1 MIAFLNSTVSF
12 NLIIAWGLVS
22 PFLLGA
28 GALAV
33 AVPIIIHLLN
43 RRRFKVVDWAAMDF
57 LKQAEKL
64 NKRRVQLE
72 DLLLLLLRCLAMLLI
87 GFMLARPFLKS
98 GFVGSLISN
107 ARSERIFVLDDSPS
121 MGARGPDGTALDVAV
136 RKLGDY
142 LSDLASD
149 ESGDAATL
157 YLTSTP
163 EKPLF
168 AGVPLR
174 SNSLT
179 EMLEAIDDL
188 KPSDHPADYN
198 EVLSQVRRRMQEKS
212 SNLNRILFVMTDLR
226 QRDWA
231 GARPAAIEAE
241 ESAEAGE
248 EITVTSTMA
257 NLQTLSKDLAGC
269 FLLDFGSSNT
279 ANLEIMSIAPQ
290 DKTLVGG
297 VPTRFDVT
305 VRNHGNAPATDV
317 AISFGAAS
325 QLPMEDIIARIP
337 PGGTASVPFTYSF
350 AREESE
356 DAGSS
361 GRPAAMRAVIKP
373 DSGDADMLDADN
385 ERLFPG
391 RVMQGVRVVI
401 VDGNPEAR
409 AEKTE
414 SFFLKRALAPRG
426 SMASGMDVKVMGVEE
441 FDDLNLDE
449 VQYLVLCNAYRV
461 TNRADQKND
470 ERLEEIR
477 AWVASG
483 GGLFIALGDEV
494 DEDYYNQKLYRDGK
508 GLLPLKLVQMAGDD
522 TGESW
527 ANYQLLTANHPA
539 LKVFEGDAN
548 PLLADVKVFRWW
560 QCELPVFNLDDD
572 PADEDATPSADEDAT
587 LSADGSVQILA
598 RFTNGESDPALV
610 EAAVGEGRV
619 LVSTTSLDLDW
630 SNWPKEFSY
639 LIAQQEIARY
649 LARNDSANGLL
660 TVGEPIR
667 QPVDLSR
674 FKMDLQITA
683 PGEKLVS
690 LQARKPSGEDQKN
703 SPVWRVAF
711 DEVGT
716 RGFYELALEPAR
728 GGDAERVLFAA
739 NMEAGEGALERVD
752 TEGFKTQLAD
762 SNVEYAKAF
771 PSSGKE
777 IGAARH
783 EIWKTLLFLLV
794 ALLCGEQIFAWWLGN
809 RRTVS

>member
-1 MIAFLNSTVSF
+1 MIAFLNSIASF
-12 NLIIAWGLVS
+12 NLIIAWGLVH

-64 NKRRVQLE
+64 NKRRIQLE

-87 GFMLARPFLKS
+87 GFLLARPFLKS

-107 ARSERIFVLDDSPS
+107 ARSERIFILDDSPS
-121 MGARGPDGTALDVAV
+121 MGARGPDGTALDVSV

-142 LSDLASD
+142 LSDLAAD

-157 YLTSTP
+157 YLTSAP

-168 AGVPLR
+168 AGVPLK

-179 EMLEAIDDL
+179 EMLEAIDEL

-198 EVLSQVRRRMQEKS
+198 EVLSRVRRRMQEKS
-212 SNLNRILFVMTDLR
+212 SSLNRILFVMTDLR

-231 GARPAAIEAE
+231 GARPSAIEAE
-241 ESAEAGE
+241 EGDAEE
-248 EITVTSTMA
+248 VVVTSTMA

-269 FLLDFGSSNT
+269 FLLDFGSSDT
-279 ANLEIMSIAPQ
+279 ANLEIISIAPQ

-356 DAGSS
+356 EAGAT

-373 DSGDADMLDADN
+373 DSAAEDMLDADN

-441 FDDLNLDE
+441 FDDINLDE

-461 TNRADQKND
+461 TNRADRND

-483 GGLFIALGDEV
+483 GGLFIALGDEI

-508 GLLPLKLVQMAGDD
+508 GLLPLKLVQMVGDD

-560 QCELPVFNLDDD
+560 QCELPVF
-572 PADEDATPSADEDAT
+572 DEEEKSTDNEAAEEDST

-610 EAAVGEGRV
+610 ESAVGEGRV

-639 LIAQQEIARY
+639 LIAQQEIARH
-649 LARNDSANGLL
+649 LARNDSANGVL

-674 FKMDLQITA
+674 FKIDLQLTA
-683 PGEKLVS
+683 PGEKLVA
-690 LQARKPSGEDQKN
+690 LQARKPTAEDKKN
-703 SPVWRVAF
+703 SPVWSVDF
-711 DEVGT
+711 EEVES

-728 GGDAERVLFAA
+728 GGEPERVLFAA

-752 TEGFKTQLAD
+752 TEGFKTQLSD
-762 SNVEYAKAF
+762 SNIEYAKAF
-771 PSSGKE
+771 PTSGKE
-777 IGAARH
+777 ISAARH

-809 RRTVS
+809 RRTVT

>member
-1 MIAFLNSTVSF
+1 MTAALAFLS
-12 NLIIAWGLVS
+12 NLVH
-22 PFLLGA
+22 PFLLGM

-33 AVPIIIHLLN
+33 SVPIIIHLLN

-87 GFMLARPFLKS
+87 GLLLSRPFLKS
-98 GFVGSLISN
+98 GFVGSLITN
-107 ARSERIFVLDDSPS
+107 ARSERIFILDDSPS

-157 YLTSTP
+157 YLTSNS

-168 AGVPLR
+168 AGVPLK

-179 EMLEAIDDL
+179 EMLEAIDGL
-188 KPSDHPADYN
+188 EPSDHPADYT
-198 EVLSQVRRRMQEKS
+198 EVLSRVRRRMQEKS
-212 SNLNRILFVMTDLR
+212 SSLNRILFVMTDLR

-231 GARPAAIEAE
+231 GAGPTAIEDEEGSAGAE
-241 ESAEAGE
+241 D
-248 EITVTSTMA
+248 EIEVVTSTLA

-269 FLLDFGSSNT
+269 FLIDFGSSDT
-279 ANLEIMSIAPQ
+279 ANLEVISITPQ

-305 VRNHGNAPATDV
+305 VRNHGSQPATDV

-325 QLPMEDIIARIP
+325 QLPMDDIIARIP

-356 DAGSS
+356 EAGNT

-373 DSGDADMLDADN
+373 DGNGSDMLDADN

-391 RVMQGVRVVI
+391 RVMPGVRVVI
-401 VDGNPEAR
+401 VDGNHEAR
-409 AEKTE
+409 ADKTE

-426 SMASGMDVKVMGVEE
+426 NMASGMDVKVMGVEE
-441 FDDLNLDE
+441 FDDVALNE
-449 VQYLVLCNAYRV
+449 VQYLVLCNTYRV
-461 TNRADQKND
+461 TNRADRNN
-470 ERLEEIR
+470 ERLDEIR
-477 AWVASG
+477 AWVESG

-494 DEDYYNQKLYRDGK
+494 DEDYYNQKLYQDGK
-508 GLLPLKLVQMAGDD
+508 GLLPLKLLRMSGDE
-522 TGESW
+522 TGETW

-560 QCELPVFNLDDD
+560 QCELPVFDAADDNND
-572 PADEDATPSADEDAT
+572 AEDDTST

-598 RFTNGESDPALV
+598 RFTNGEADPALV

-619 LVSTTSLDLDW
+619 LVSTTALDLDW

-639 LIAQQEIARY
+639 LSQQ
-649 LARNDSANGLL
+649 
-660 TVGEPIR
+660 
-667 QPVDLSR
+667 VDLSR
-674 FKMDLQITA
+674 FKMDLLLTA
-683 PGEKLVS
+683 PGEKEIA
-690 LQARKPSGEDQKN
+690 LQARKPTSKELKN
-703 SPVWRVAF
+703 SPIWDVAY
-711 DEVGT
+711 DEVES
-716 RGFYELALEPAR
+716 RGFYELALDPAR
-728 GGDAERVLFAA
+728 GGEPERVLFAA
-739 NMEAGEGALERVD
+739 NMQPGEGALERVD
-752 TEGFKTQLAD
+752 TTGFKSQLAD
-762 SNVEYAKAF
+762 SNIEYAKAF
-771 PSSGKE
+771 PKSGKE
-777 IGAARH
+777 ITAARH

-794 ALLCGEQIFAWWLGN
+794 LLLCGEQIFAWWLGN